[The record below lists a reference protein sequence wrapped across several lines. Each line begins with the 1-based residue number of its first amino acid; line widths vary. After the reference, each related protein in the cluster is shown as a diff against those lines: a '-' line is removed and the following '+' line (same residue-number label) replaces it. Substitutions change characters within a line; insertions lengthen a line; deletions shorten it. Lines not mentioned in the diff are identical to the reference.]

1 MLHAATSEV
10 KRKASGVNSLP
21 AVAEGLAAPTIRRS
35 PFSALQSAYG
45 NQAVLRFLKSP
56 SQSQTASGP
65 GTGVLQ
71 RKCACGGGGER
82 ECSECKKKEES
93 VLQRSASAGARAV
106 SGVPPIVHEV
116 LRSPGQPL
124 DRGTRAFMEER
135 FGHDFGGVRAH
146 TDATAAKSARAVS
159 ALAYTVGNDVVFA
172 HGRYQPATSEG
183 RRLVAHELAHVIQ
196 QRSAVQRSRSG
207 LTVSPEDSV
216 LERQADHAADAA
228 LRSDGGPITFHGAS
242 SSLQREVDDEN
253 GGGGDQGGG
262 QTDQTDASTSSD
274 ESSDYRELTDEEAA
288 SIVIY
293 GQAATTPD
301 GNSLGPTDHAH
312 RGCLGNNF
320 FFSGRVAAN
329 STSAAR
335 AHSVVTAHLGQPP
348 KDAANCSC
356 GCGLFRQFIR
366 GFFRLGT
373 PTSAKQFNIVSCG
386 NPLTL
391 SENSFTEE
399 FVNCVTGGVPIG
411 PGCSRTQNDFP
422 GAAGISEGTFVQVH
436 LVLRYQMWDQCRG
449 QSLGVAD
456 HVLDIKGSR
465 SPRTIT
471 FT

>member
-1 MLHAATSEV
+1 MLHAVTSEA
-10 KRKASGVNSLP
+10 KWKASGVNSLP
-21 AVAEGLAAPTIRRS
+21 AVAEGFGAPVVRRS

-45 NQAVLRFLKSP
+45 NQAVLRFLTSSSKSQIAGG
-56 SQSQTASGP
+56 SAN
-65 GTGVLQ
+65 GVLQ
-71 RKCACGGGGER
+71 RKCACAGGGEG
-82 ECSECKKKEES
+82 ECAECKKKEES
-93 VLQRSASAGARAV
+93 VLQRSASARARAGA
-106 SGVPPIVHEV
+106 GVPPIVHEV

-124 DRGTRAFMEER
+124 DRGTREFMESR

-146 TDATAAKSARAVS
+146 TDTTAARSARAVD

-196 QRSAVQRSRSG
+196 QGSVVQPSRSS
-207 LTVSPEDSV
+207 LTISAEDSA
-216 LERQADHAADAA
+216 LERQADHAADSA

-242 SSLQREVDDEN
+242 SSLQREADDED
-253 GGGGDQGGG
+253 GGGIDQGG
-262 QTDQTDASTSSD
+262 QADQTDATTSSD
-274 ESSDYRELTDEEAA
+274 ESSDYRELSDEEAA
-288 SIVIY
+288 SIVIF

-301 GNSLGPTDHAH
+301 GNSLGPTDRAH

-320 FFSGRVAAN
+320 FFSGGVAAN
-329 STSAAR
+329 STTAAR
-335 AHSVVTAHLGQPP
+335 VHSVVTAHLGQPP

-366 GFFRLGT
+366 GFFRLGS

-399 FVNCVTGGVPIG
+399 FVNCITAGVPIG